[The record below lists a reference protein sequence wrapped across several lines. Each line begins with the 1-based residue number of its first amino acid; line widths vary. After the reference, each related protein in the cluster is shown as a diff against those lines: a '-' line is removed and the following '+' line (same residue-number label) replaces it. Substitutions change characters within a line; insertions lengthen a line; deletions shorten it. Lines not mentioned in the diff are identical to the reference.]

1 MDTEQNIVRG
11 ASEARLDSLREEA
24 RTTGRVAG
32 RGMAIAAGPIP
43 REAAAMASYYGQPI
57 IKPPVWTWQAG
68 LYLFVGGTAGMS
80 GVIALAALLTRQP
93 PDVVRVAVAVALAG
107 AVLSPC
113 LLVWDLGRPARFLN
127 MLRVF
132 KWRSAMSMGVWTLV
146 TFSTFAGAAFVFV
159 EAAGVLSDAG
169 VPAPLL
175 RSVVFLLVAGTAL
188 SGVILATYTGVLLG
202 ATAVPA
208 WSAHHKLLPFH
219 FGVVALGSAA
229 ATLELLGYRLMP
241 LSAIGLTAAAVETGI
256 GAWIEFTD
264 RGPTARALHEG
275 ASGFLLRVAGLLTG
289 PTALVLRLAG
299 LLPLAAACFLAG
311 AIASRYGWIFAGRFS
326 ALDPSETIHAQR
338 GRL

>member
-1 MDTEQNIVRG
+1 MDTEQIARG

-24 RTTGRVAG
+24 QTTGRVAG

-80 GVIALAALLTRQP
+80 GVIALAALLTRQA

-113 LLVWDLGRPARFLN
+113 LLIWDLGRPARFLN

-159 EAAGVLSDAG
+159 EAAGVLSDTG

-175 RSVVFLLVAGTAL
+175 RSVAFLLVAGTAL

-219 FGVVALGSAA
+219 FGLVALGSAA

-241 LSAIGLTAAAVETGI
+241 LSAIGLTSAAVETGI
-256 GAWIEFTD
+256 GAWIEFNH
-264 RGPTARALHEG
+264 RGPTARALHQG

-289 PTALVLRLAG
+289 PTALTLRLAG

-311 AIASRYGWIFAGRFS
+311 AIVSRYGWIFAGRFS